1 MRSTIDSHTK
11 GVVIVDH
18 STYSVHEGLRFKA
31 SYLVPHGSEL
41 ANDAILN
48 LLLTVGSR
56 HIHAVP
62 RLAGGG
68 DCDLRMYKDTTV
80 SNNGTPV
87 GTVAKN
93 QVTTL
98 MSSVTVFSAP
108 TVTAAGSL
116 LWSQFIPGGSG
127 PLSAGGDWSEA
138 QWILKCNT
146 NYLFRI
152 TNRSG
157 AGIQLSFSLGWMEE

>member
-1 MRSTIDSHTK
+1 MRPTIDSHTRAL
-11 GVVIVDH
+11 VVVDH
-18 STYSVHEGLRFKA
+18 STFSVHEGLRFKA

-48 LLLTVGSR
+48 ILITVGAK

-62 RLAGGG
+62 RLAAGG
-68 DCDLRMYKDTTV
+68 DCDLLMYKDTTV

-87 GTVAKN
+87 GVVAKN
-93 QVTTL
+93 QVE
-98 MSSVTVFSAP
+98 SIASDVTVFSAP
-108 TVTAAGSL
+108 TITGDGSL

-127 PLSAGGDWSEA
+127 PMSQGGDWSEA

-146 NYLFRI
+146 NYLIRI